1 MGGSG
6 LRSEDLGM
14 VEGVMIWEWLW
25 SYSVP
30 SAYVQP
36 EIWLQMTQTRQTARF
51 GFSGSSFLNE
61 QTCSE
66 ATNMSNMSPS
76 S

>member
-1 MGGSG
+1 MKDD
-6 LRSEDLGM
+6 DLGM
-14 VEGVMIWEWLW
+14 DEGVMIWEWLW
-25 SYSVP
+25 TYSVP

-36 EIWLQMTQTRQTARF
+36 ELWLQMTQTRQTARL

-66 ATNMSNMSPS
+66 ATNMSPS